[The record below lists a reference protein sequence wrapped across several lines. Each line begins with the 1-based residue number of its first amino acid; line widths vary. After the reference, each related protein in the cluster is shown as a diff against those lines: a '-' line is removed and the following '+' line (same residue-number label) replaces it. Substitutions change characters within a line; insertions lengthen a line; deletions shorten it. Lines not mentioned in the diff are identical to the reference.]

1 LETHLSGACRGAE
14 KNWFFTSESDWIE
27 IDLDIIKTRDC
38 ECRTSPSREGS
49 DGKKLTISSR
59 LRLGGRNMN
68 FLIALLGTF
77 QGAFG
82 KLKLFVR
89 HEST

>member
-1 LETHLSGACRGAE
+1 MHLETHLSGACRGAE

-49 DGKKLTISSR
+49 DRKKLTISSR

-68 FLIALLGTF
+68 FLIALSWNVSTSLREVKTF
-77 QGAFG
+77 C
-82 KLKLFVR
+82 
-89 HEST
+89 ST